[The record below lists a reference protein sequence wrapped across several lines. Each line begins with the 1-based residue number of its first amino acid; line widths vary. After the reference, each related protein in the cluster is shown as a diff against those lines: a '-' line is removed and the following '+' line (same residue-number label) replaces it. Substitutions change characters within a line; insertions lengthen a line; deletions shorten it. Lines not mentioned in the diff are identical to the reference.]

1 MFGYDLLF
9 TERNIALAD
18 YNAPALREN
27 DADRNPFVQFDRWFR
42 AALEAQ
48 LPESNAMT
56 LATATPDGRPSAR
69 MVLLKGYDTRGFVF
83 YTNYESRKGG
93 ELAANPRAAL
103 ILFWPQLHQQI
114 RIEGRVERVTEA
126 ESDAYFSSRSR
137 GSQIAAR
144 ASRQSQVLA
153 GRAELDR
160 RVEQLAAAYPEGD
173 VPRPLYWGGFRVRPE
188 VFEFWQGRPS
198 RLHDR
203 LVYRPSGDGWR
214 IDRLSP

>member
-1 MFGYDLLF
+1 MYS
-9 TERNIALAD
+9 TERNLVLAD
-18 YNAPALREN
+18 YEAPALRES
-27 DADRNPFVQFDRWFR
+27 DADPDPFVQFDRWYR
-42 AALEAQ
+42 AALDAQ
-48 LPESNAMT
+48 LPEPNAMT
-56 LATATPDGRPSAR
+56 LATSTPDGRPSAR
-69 MVLLKGYDTRGFVF
+69 IVLLKGYDTCGFVF

-93 ELAANPRAAL
+93 DLAANPRAAL
-103 ILFWPQLHQQI
+103 ILFWPQLHRQI

-126 ESDAYFSSRSR
+126 ESDAYFGSRAP

-144 ASRQSQVLA
+144 ASRQSQVLD

-160 RVEQLAAAYPEGD
+160 RVEELATAYPEGD
-173 VPRPLYWGGFRVRPE
+173 VPRPRYWGGFRVRPE

-203 LVYRPSGDGWR
+203 LLYRPAGDEWR

>member
-1 MFGYDLLF
+1 
-9 TERNIALAD
+9 
-18 YNAPALREN
+18 
-27 DADRNPFVQFDRWFR
+27 VQFDRWFR

-48 LPESNAMT
+48 LPEANAMT

-93 ELAANPRAAL
+93 ELAANPQAAL
-103 ILFWPQLHQQI
+103 MLFWPQFHRQI
-114 RIEGRVERVTEA
+114 RIEGSVERVTEV
-126 ESDAYFSSRSR
+126 ESDAYFSSRAR
-137 GSQIAAR
+137 GSQIATR

-153 GRAELDR
+153 GREELDR
-160 RVEQLAAAYPEGD
+160 RVEQLVAAYPEGE
-173 VPRPLYWGGFRVRPE
+173 VPRPSYWGGFRMHPE

-203 LVYRPSGDGWR
+203 LVYRPSGDEWR

>member
-1 MFGYDLLF
+1 MCS
-9 TERNIALAD
+9 TERKLVLAD
-18 YNAPALREN
+18 YEAPALRES
-27 DADRNPFVQFDRWFR
+27 DADPDPFVQFDRWYR
-42 AALEAQ
+42 AALDAQ
-48 LPESNAMT
+48 LPEPNAMT
-56 LATATPDGRPSAR
+56 LATSTPDGRPSAR
-69 MVLLKGYDTRGFVF
+69 IVLLKGYDTCGFVF

-93 ELAANPRAAL
+93 DLAANPRAAL
-103 ILFWPQLHQQI
+103 ILFWPQLHRQI

-126 ESDAYFSSRSR
+126 ESDAYFGSRAP

-144 ASRQSQVLA
+144 ASRQSQVLD

-160 RVEQLAAAYPEGD
+160 RVEELATAYPEGD
-173 VPRPLYWGGFRVRPE
+173 VPRPRYWGGFRVRPE

-203 LVYRPSGDGWR
+203 LLYRPAGDEWR